1 MAAIGGSA
9 EPSTSRRVFA
19 MVAQRK
25 GCFQGLSYAGQSF
38 AELGIMGVRY
48 GVPSEAELKQALAEL
63 DAAEAKL
70 KEAK

>member
-38 AELGIMGVRY
+38 AELGIMGVRC
-48 GVPSEAELKQALAEL
+48 GVPSEAARELGCLEFTAESRCRT
-63 DAAEAKL
+63 
-70 KEAK
+70 